1 MSQEKTGRAIEG
13 GLGGAATGAAV
24 GTAVMPGIGTA
35 IGAGA
40 GAALGG
46 LAGFF
51 GGGGSKESGLRLPP
65 ELEFRM
71 LEDAFRQFDQIKQ
84 DYERASKMYDTYEQR
99 FNLLAQSSE
108 ANLPPEEMR
117 RALAKNSADIALS
130 MGQNIDDLI
139 KNGFLSAED
148 KADIDSLKNL
158 ESQEF
163 RDPRYDQA
171 RDQQKQQL
179 LANLRRGGVEGEQL
193 TQALANFDNES
204 ILGAFSRGEELR
216 TAQAARIGNRI
227 GISSGLRQQGFGMAQ
242 GTLNSQLG
250 ALGSYGNMIGQTAG
264 LYGMGMQAGTAGL
277 AANQGLRGEGQNLYN
292 QLGEYSFSKDSK
304 KYLKSGL
311 PQSGQSFTPQGF
323 KDREKAIKDAKN
335 REVAQRMQESKAN
348 DPMKQMYDLRKA

>member
-1 MSQEKTGRAIEG
+1 MSQERAGATAEG
-13 GLGGAATGAAV
+13 ALGGAASGAA
-24 GTAVMPGIGTA
+24 IGSVAGPWGAA
-35 IGAGA
+35 IGAGV
-40 GAALGG
+40 GGVVGG
-46 LAGFF
+46 LGGFF
-51 GGGGSKESGLRLPP
+51 GGGGSKESGIRLPP

-84 DYERASKMYDTYEQR
+84 DYERADKMYSTYEQR

-158 ESQEF
+158 ESQDF

-171 RDQQKQQL
+171 RVTQKQQL
-179 LANLRRGGVEGEQL
+179 MQNLQRQGASPEQIS
-193 TQALANFDNES
+193 QALSNFDNES
-204 ILGAFSRGEELR
+204 TLGAFSRAEELR

-242 GTLNSQLG
+242 NTLSSQLG
-250 ALGSYGNMIGQTAG
+250 ALGSYGQLAGQTAG

-304 KYLKSGL
+304 NYLKSGL